1 MNPKFKSGMR
11 LFAVICAFLVTLSA
25 VPQSTYG
32 LTIGG
37 SSSKTSSKA
46 AGTEDSDDDSD
57 DSSSGTSSSSKS
69 KTQASEKL
77 EGLKDDYE
85 KLQKELDAIK
95 KNIDNIADEKSK
107 TIAKQNSVSRQI
119 AISQEQLAILQER
132 IAVLNEEIAQKE
144 QEIADKQADIDKNY
158 ELFKVRIRAL
168 YMTDTSSVMN
178 VLFGAQSFSE
188 FLERSE
194 YIKRVTQHDEELI
207 DRLRQDKAD
216 IEAAKAEI
224 DAAKAEVDTAKEEEA
239 AKKKQLESQYNSL
252 SQDVSILKKAEAEY
266 NANKAKIQKE
276 LDEAKAEIDR
286 LMAEIGSTGEY
297 VGGEFSWPLP
307 GFSSISSYYGWR
319 FNGSDFHTG
328 IDITG
333 SGVYGKSVKAANAG
347 KVAFVQTN
355 YTAGVGYGMYVII
368 DHGGGYATLY
378 AHLSGISVSLGD
390 WVSQGDEV
398 GKVGS
403 TGWSTGPH
411 LHFEI
416 RKDGKHTNPM
426 NYYTKT

>member
-1 MNPKFKSGMR
+1 MKHKVKQNIR
-11 LFAVICAFLVTLSA
+11 LYTAAAAIMMIFSAA
-25 VPQSTYG
+25 VPQFTYA
-32 LTIGG
+32 LTLTPNS
-37 SSSKTSSKA
+37 SSSKENTSST
-46 AGTEDSDDDSD
+46 GS
-57 DSSSGTSSSSKS
+57 TSSSSSGS
-69 KTQASEKL
+69 KTEANEKL
-77 EGLKDDYE
+77 DGLKGDYE

-95 KNIDNIADEKSK
+95 KNIDSISDEKSK

-119 AISQEQLAILQER
+119 AISQEQIAILQQR

-144 QEIADKQADIDKNY
+144 QEIADKQADIDENY
-158 ELFKVRIRAL
+158 ELFKVRMRAL

-178 VLFGAQSFSE
+178 VLFGAQSFSQ

-194 YIKRVTQHDEELI
+194 YIKRITQHDDELI
-207 DRLRQDKAD
+207 SQLRIDKAG

-224 DAAKAEVDTAKEEEA
+224 DAAKAEVDEANAEEA
-239 AKKKQLESQYNSL
+239 AKKKQLEGQYSSL
-252 SQDVSILKKAEAEY
+252 SQEVSILKKAEAEY

-297 VGGEFSWPLP
+297 VGGEFAWPVP
-307 GFSSISSYYGWR
+307 GYSSISSYYGWR

-355 YTAGVGYGMYVII
+355 YTAGVGYGKYVII

-378 AHLSGISVSLGD
+378 AHMSSISVDLGQ
-390 WVSQGDEV
+390 WLAQGEEV

-416 RKDGKHTNPM
+416 RQNGKHTNPL
-426 NYYTKT
+426 NHYTKT